1 MLAGLQS
8 QGLQIQP
15 GIQNSQGQILPGQIQ
30 MNSIRLN
37 SILRVQVLKAQA
49 LQAQV
54 PQAGTLPPQLSQA
67 GILRAQI
74 LQAQILQAQILH
86 AQIRR
91 TQNRNS
97 QLSPW
102 AGQSRFQILSL
113 IAVSDHFPAGP
124 QSVRGTRVAL
134 DPSGRHG
141 RRSGNRPSRNRPTS
155 SSAAACARRG
165 LWAGEQ
171 LIGRPRRLS

>member
-1 MLAGLQS
+1 MLAGLRT
-8 QGLQIQP
+8 QGLRIQP
-15 GIQNSQGQILPGQIQ
+15 RRQIFQGQILLKQIQ
-30 MNSIRLN
+30 LHSIRLN
-37 SILRVQVLKAQA
+37 SIPRVRIWQGREPRAQVALAQA
-49 LQAQV
+49 
-54 PQAGTLPPQLSQA
+54 PRAGTLPAQPSQA

-74 LQAQILQAQILH
+74 
-86 AQIRR
+86 RP

-102 AGQSRFQILSL
+102 AGQSCFQIPSL
-113 IAVSDHFPAGP
+113 VAVADHFPAGP

-141 RRSGNRPSRNRPTS
+141 RRSGNRPSRNKPTS

-171 LIGRPRRLS
+171 LIWRPRRLS